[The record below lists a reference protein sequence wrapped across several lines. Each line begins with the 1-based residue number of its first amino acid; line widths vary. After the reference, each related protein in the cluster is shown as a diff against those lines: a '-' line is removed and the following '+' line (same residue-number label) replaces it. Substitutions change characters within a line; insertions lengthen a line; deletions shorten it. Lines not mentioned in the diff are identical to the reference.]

1 LGAPVRRTSP
11 GRPSSTIIETRD
23 AFLARL
29 AAVVG
34 WASSGRLRLKMDHVY
49 PFERAAE
56 AQIALAG
63 RQTTGT
69 VLLVP

>member
-1 LGAPVRRTSP
+1 
-11 GRPSSTIIETRD
+11 
-23 AFLARL
+23 
-29 AAVVG
+29 
-34 WASSGRLRLKMDHVY
+34 MDHVY